1 MTEQDEQVQN
11 GAGAGTRPGACPRV
25 RGLLYVDLLMI
36 GGMPLLL
43 VFELVRRLIWFAKKH
58 SKRKPLPEDAADK
71 ETTPREKAFGLHGFT
86 FACILIFMA
95 EEVFIGLPYVF
106 MMWQYMSHPNLEV
119 ALEILIFPCHA
130 TLHFL
135 LFWPM
140 FC

>member
-1 MTEQDEQVQN
+1 MTEQDEQERP
-11 GAGAGTRPGACPRV
+11 TRGDACPRV

-43 VFELVRRLIWFAKKH
+43 VFELVRRLVRFAKKH
-58 SKRKPLPEDAADK
+58 SKRKALSEDAENAADK

-130 TLHFL
+130 TFHFL

>member
-11 GAGAGTRPGACPRV
+11 VAGTRPGACPRV

-43 VFELVRRLIWFAKKH
+43 GFELVRRLVWFAKKH

-86 FACILIFMA
+86 FVCILIFMA
-95 EEVFIGLPYVF
+95 EEFLFGLPYVF
-106 MMWQYMSHPNLEV
+106 MMWHTMPQPNLDV
-119 ALEILIFPCHA
+119 AIEILIFPCHA
-130 TLHFL
+130 TLHLL

-140 FC
+140 FF

>member
-1 MTEQDEQVQN
+1 MTEQDEQERP
-11 GAGAGTRPGACPRV
+11 TRDGSCPRV

-43 VFELVRRLIWFAKKH
+43 VFELVRRLIRFAKKH
-58 SKRKPLPEDAADK
+58 SKCKALSEDAENAADK

-106 MMWQYMSHPNLEV
+106 MMWQCMPHPNLEV

>member
-11 GAGAGTRPGACPRV
+11 VAGTRPGVCPRV

-43 VFELVRRLIWFAKKH
+43 VFELVRRLIRFAKKH
-58 SKRKPLPEDAADK
+58 SKRKALPENAADK
-71 ETTPREKAFGLHGFT
+71 ETSPREKAFGLHGFT

-95 EEVFIGLPYVF
+95 EKFLFGLPYVF
-106 MMWQYMSHPNLEV
+106 IMWQCMPHPNLEV

>member
-1 MTEQDEQVQN
+1 MTEQDEQERP
-11 GAGAGTRPGACPRV
+11 TRGDACPRV

-43 VFELVRRLIWFAKKH
+43 VFELVRRLVWFAKKH
-58 SKRKPLPEDAADK
+58 SKRKALSEDAENAADK
-71 ETTPREKAFGLHGFT
+71 ETTPREKAFGLRGFT
-86 FACILIFMA
+86 FVCILIFMA

>member
-1 MTEQDEQVQN
+1 MTEQDEQERP
-11 GAGAGTRPGACPRV
+11 TRGDACPRV

-43 VFELVRRLIWFAKKH
+43 VFELVRRLVWFAKKH
-58 SKRKPLPEDAADK
+58 SKRKALPEDAENAADE